1 MEAAEQLENSQARK
15 TVEGEIE
22 GDGGEP
28 GSRRDID
35 SKVLEKEDCRP
46 WLTDDFYKRY
56 RVL

>member
-1 MEAAEQLENSQARK
+1 MEAAEHLENSQARK
-15 TVEGEIE
+15 TVEGELA

-28 GSRRDID
+28 GSRADRD

-56 RVL
+56 QVL

>member
-1 MEAAEQLENSQARK
+1 M
-15 TVEGEIE
+15 EGELA

-28 GSRRDID
+28 GSRRDVD

-56 RVL
+56 QVL